1 MKRLLQA
8 LTPGNDLDE
17 LDRRGAIC
25 DGKDDTEPAYRAM
38 VSWIEALDEARQ
50 LRLMSQLRAWLGP
63 EESVWHQTAAIEIAV
78 RLRDESLM
86 AAAAGEA
93 RRRPTGR
100 ESHFFQLDLVYG
112 VMRFPTLAGK
122 TLLDEWRERMGA
134 ASSHEERVIAI
145 RSEVVHCVVERLG
158 PACVRNALDEA
169 RRSNDS
175 GALHSVVALVFAVAR
190 DPEQAV
196 LGLQL
201 TDAERRLIIADVPPR
216 ATD

>member
-17 LDRRGAIC
+17 LDRRAAIR
-25 DGKDDTEPAYRAM
+25 DAKDDPEPAYRAM
-38 VSWIEALDEARQ
+38 VSWIEALQEARR
-50 LRLMSQLRAWLGP
+50 LRLVSQLRAWLGP
-63 EESVWHQTAAIEIAV
+63 EESVWHQTAAVEIAV

-86 AAAAGEA
+86 AAAADEA
-93 RRRPTGR
+93 RRRPTGQ
-100 ESHFFQLDLVYG
+100 ESHFFQLYLVYG

-122 TLLDEWRERMGA
+122 ALLDEWRERMGA
-134 ASSHEERVIAI
+134 PSSHEERVIAI

-158 PACVRNALDEA
+158 PACVRNALEEA

-175 GALHSVVALVFAVAR
+175 GALHSVAALVWAVAR
-190 DPEQAV
+190 DPEHAM

-201 TDAERRLIIADVPPR
+201 TDAERRLVIADVPLR
-216 ATD
+216 AT